1 LFLILAVC
9 DIFAFVDAEVKLNNN
24 LERKLQL
31 KQEASRDC
39 TFQPNIN
46 SPYMVRYKSTGRP
59 VPAHMNVNEML
70 RSSSR
75 GRGASQPESE
85 SAVFYPSGTHAE
97 ASNRAEDRPQT
108 PERTTARAGSAS
120 RPRTAPAAGW
130 KGVESSPGLR
140 ATSARRGTPGYIS
153 TRPEI
158 ITSQDG
164 AAAPLAEVLD
174 QKEHLGFG
182 QVRATPS
189 RAGASSQVHV
199 DSGHRQLMPSARQ
212 VHQNFAADRS
222 REYRTSNLV
231 APSSAMYTQH
241 NSFTAPVN
249 KSLTPSK
256 YGRFSYDK
264 NAAFSNLRSPLQG
277 SVSAGTT
284 PRSSKSPGRFFPA
297 TPRTPTTATAA
308 EYKLSQDALHR
319 KMYQELY
326 YNTP

>member
-1 LFLILAVC
+1 MTYSYLFDLVAIA
-9 DIFAFVDAEVKLNNN
+9 DAEVKLNNN

-31 KQEASRDC
+31 KQQASRDC

-59 VPAHMNVNEML
+59 VPAHKNVNEML

-75 GRGASQPESE
+75 SRGASE
-85 SAVFYPSGTHAE
+85 SAPVGAVDPGDVGN
-97 ASNRAEDRPQT
+97 ASEDRPRT
-108 PERTTARAGSAS
+108 PERTTARSSSAS
-120 RPRTAPAAGW
+120 RPSTAPAAGW
-130 KGVESSPGLR
+130 RGVDSSPGLR

-158 ITSQDG
+158 IAHDG
-164 AAAPLAEVLD
+164 AAAPLTEVLVLD

-182 QVRATPS
+182 QVRATQP
-189 RAGASSQVHV
+189 RGALASQLHNA
-199 DSGHRQLMPSARQ
+199 DGGSRQLTPNARQ
-212 VHQNFAADRS
+212 MHLNFAADRS

-231 APSSAMYTQH
+231 APSSAMYVQH

-249 KSLTPSK
+249 KSLPGSK

-284 PRSSKSPGRFFPA
+284 PRSSKSPARFFPP